1 MGVLIEEY
9 PGNGTYKSFTK
20 TWHNKSYP
28 QISPNRPELRAE
40 GKVVFITGAGT
51 GIGKATAIGFAQAGA
66 KAIAIFGRRI
76 DKLKLAAEEIR
87 NANTNR
93 TTAVIVESV
102 DLSDR
107 AAVHAAFASA
117 INKVEGKS
125 IDVFVSNAGTF
136 QGPGS
141 VAGYSDDDFNK
152 TIKLNMGSA
161 FNSIKEM
168 LPLLAPNATVLN
180 ITSGIAHIDAL
191 PGQFWS
197 YAVVKAANTKMF
209 DYFQAENPNLRVFN
223 VQPGV
228 VTSEMNTYGG
238 QDESKQNT
246 YFIFFASLFSPSV
259 SIADCPFQ
267 ANFRPIFRSG
277 LPRQKQTS
285 SKGSLSGSIGMWMS

>member
-1 MGVLIEEY
+1 MGVLIEEH

-40 GKVVFITGAGT
+40 GKVVFVTGAGT

-66 KAIAIFGRRI
+66 KAIVIFGRRV

-87 NANTNR
+87 SANTNG
-93 TTAVIVESV
+93 TTTVIVEGV

-107 AAVHAAFASA
+107 AAVHAAFADA
-117 INKVEGKS
+117 IKQLGGAS

-141 VAGYSDDDFNK
+141 VAGYDEDDFNK

-168 LPLLAPNATVLN
+168 LPLLGPNATVLN
-180 ITSGIAHIDAL
+180 ITSGIAHIDAI

-197 YAVVKAANTKMF
+197 YAVVKTANTKMF

-228 VTSEMNTYGG
+228 VSSEMNTYGG
-238 QDESKQNT
+238 QDESELPAH
-246 YFIFFASLFSPSV
+246 FHVWLASQE
-259 SIADCPFQ
+259 ADF
-267 ANFRPIFRSG
+267 
-277 LPRQKQTS
+277 L
-285 SKGSLSGSIGMWMS
+285 KGKFVWVNWDVDELKARASELKDSRLLKVLLHGVPM